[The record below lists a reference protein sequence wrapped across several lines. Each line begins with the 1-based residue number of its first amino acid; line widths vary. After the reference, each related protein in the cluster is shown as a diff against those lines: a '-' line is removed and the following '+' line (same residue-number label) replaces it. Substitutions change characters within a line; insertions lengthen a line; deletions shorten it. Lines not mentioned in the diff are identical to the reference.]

1 MTIIRDPQTGVGQ
14 NVTKDG
20 YAKVLAIIEAG
31 FEHASEENSLAFSW
45 ASTYSATAADEIIS
59 VQNDDNDRHLHI
71 SHIEIG
77 GASTALFTLF
87 EVTSGTPGGT
97 PVTAQNLNLDSA
109 MVAEETAFGNAAV
122 TGSLSGNT
130 LAVKHVPANDSILI
144 NTKSGLILAKND
156 IIAITVGS
164 NSVVAVTIYGFY
176 SDLPD

>member
-1 MTIIRDPQTGVGQ
+1 MTVIRDPSTNVGQ

-20 YAKVLAIIEAG
+20 HAEVLAIIEAG
-31 FEHASEENSLAFSW
+31 FEHASEESGLAFSW

-59 VQNDDNDRHLHI
+59 IQSDDNDRHLHI
-71 SHIEIG
+71 SHIEVG

-87 EVTSGTPGGT
+87 EVTSGTPAGT
-97 PVTAQNLNLDSA
+97 TITAQNLNLDSGR
-109 MVAEETAFGNAAV
+109 VAEETSFGNAAV
-122 TGSLSGNT
+122 TGSLTGNT
-130 LAVKHVPANDSILI
+130 LSVKHVPANDSVLM
-144 NTKSGLILAKND
+144 NVKAGLILSKND